1 MMTSFLTR
9 AQAPTNVPSGAVPYS
24 PEILPLMQ
32 SLLQA
37 LADIDVMHEK
47 EREGVQT
54 SALNARQ
61 KEEALG

>member
-1 MMTSFLTR
+1 
-9 AQAPTNVPSGAVPYS
+9 
-24 PEILPLMQ
+24 MQ